1 MPMIDRTVVDVLVF
15 NQTTCVANGSTL
27 PFYGTVEK
35 ADNYFSMMLEG
46 QQWCCTDRTR
56 KIQALVSSTKRID
69 RLNFV
74 GVMHDPSQPLQFPRG
89 TDTLVPVDVEE
100 ACYQLALAL
109 LSGVDP
115 DTEAD
120 NINVTLQAYGLGLR
134 SEYDRTTVPP
144 HTVAGIPS
152 PTAWNLLKP
161 YLSARLEMLLRRV
174 S

>member
-1 MPMIDRTVVDVLVF
+1 MLIDRTVVDVLVF
-15 NQTTCVANGSTL
+15 NQPICVANGSTL
-27 PFYGTVEK
+27 PFYGTVER
-35 ADNYFSMMLEG
+35 ADNYFAMLLEG
-46 QQWCCTDRTR
+46 QLWCCTERLR
-56 KIQALVSSTKRID
+56 KIQALISSTKRID

-74 GVMHDPSQPLQFPRG
+74 GTLHCATQPLQFPRG
-89 TDTLVPVDVEE
+89 TDTLVPVDIEE

-134 SEYDRTTVPP
+134 SEYDRTSVPP
-144 HTVAGIPS
+144 HTAAGIPS
-152 PTAWNLLKP
+152 PSAWNLLKP
-161 YLSARLEMLLRRV
+161 YLSARLGMLLRRV